1 MAQIISKKAKNILCA
16 RNFPEDKK
24 MWRRLLDDFQ

>member
-24 MWRRLLDDFQ
+24 DVEETVR